1 MDITNNNQFRSA
13 FIALFGRPNSG
24 KSTLMNTVLQET
36 ISIVTSLPQT
46 TRQNI
51 KGIYS
56 EDNLQIV
63 FVDTPGMHKGK
74 HTLNEMMREQAV
86 SAVVSGVDLIC
97 YLVDLSRDF
106 GDEESDCAACAASSS
121 VPVLLVFNKVDLCGD
136 VDGKVKAFLS
146 AYKGFKDAPMIKISA
161 SSPKSKEIF
170 LAAVNPLIPEGPK
183 YFDDDSLTDA
193 SMRTIAAEFIRKQVI
208 VNTREEVP
216 HAVFVEIEE
225 YRETPQK
232 HEIVAGIHVET
243 QGQKGIII
251 GSKGALIDKI
261 KKFARRDIEN
271 LVGGKVSLKLH
282 VKVTPGW
289 RDDSNFLRGMQ

>member
-1 MDITNNNQFRSA
+1 
-13 FIALFGRPNSG
+13 
-24 KSTLMNTVLQET
+24 MNTVLQET

-183 YFDDDSLTDA
+183 YLDDDSLTDA

-251 GSKGALIDKI
+251 GSRGALIDKI

>member
-1 MDITNNNQFRSA
+1 MDNTNSNKFRSA

-24 KSTLMNTVLQET
+24 KSTLMNTVLQEH

-51 KGIYS
+51 KGIYT

-74 HTLNEMMREQAV
+74 HTLNELMREQAM
-86 SAVVSGVDLIC
+86 SAVISGVDLIC
-97 YLVDLSRDF
+97 YLIDLSRDF
-106 GDEESDCAACAASSS
+106 GDEESDCAVCAASSS
-121 VPVLLVFNKVDLCGD
+121 APVLLVFNKVDLCDD
-136 VDGKVKAFLS
+136 VDGKIKTFLS
-146 AYKGFKDAPMIKISA
+146 KYRGFDDAPMIKISA
-161 SSPKSKEIF
+161 SSPKSKDIF
-170 LAAVNPLIPEGPK
+170 LAAVDPLITEGPK
-183 YFDDDSLTDA
+183 FFDDDSLTDA
-193 SMRTIAAEFIRKQVI
+193 SMRTVAAEFIRKQII

-225 YRETPQK
+225 YKETPEK

-251 GSKGALIDKI
+251 GSRGVLIEKI
-261 KKFARRDIEN
+261 KKAARRDIEN
-271 LVGGKVSLKLH
+271 LVGERVSLKLH

-289 RDDSNFLRGMQ
+289 RDDSNFLRIMQ

>member
-1 MDITNNNQFRSA
+1 MDNNKFRSA

-24 KSTLMNTVLQET
+24 KSTLMNTVLQEQ

-51 KGIYS
+51 KGIYN
-56 EDNLQIV
+56 EDDLQIV
-63 FVDTPGMHKGK
+63 FVDTPGMHRGK

-86 SAVVSGVDLIC
+86 SAVASGVDLIC
-97 YLVDLSRDF
+97 YLVDLSREF
-106 GDEESDCAACAASSS
+106 GDEESDCAGYAALSS
-121 VPVLLVFNKVDLCGD
+121 VPVLLVFNKIDLCDD
-136 VDGKVKAFLS
+136 VDGKINTFLS
-146 AYKGFKDAPMIKISA
+146 AYKGFDGAPAVRISA
-161 SSPKSKEIF
+161 SSPKSKDIF
-170 LAAVNPLIPEGPK
+170 LSAVSPLIPEGPK

-193 SMRTIAAEFIRKQVI
+193 SMRTIAAEFIRKQI
-208 VNTREEVP
+208 IINTREEVP

-225 YRETPQK
+225 YKETAQK

-251 GSKGALIDKI
+251 GAKGVLIDKI
-261 KKFARRDIEN
+261 KRFARRDIEN
-271 LVGGKVSLKLH
+271 LVGARVSLKLH

-289 RDDSNFLRGMQ
+289 RDDSNFLRTMQ